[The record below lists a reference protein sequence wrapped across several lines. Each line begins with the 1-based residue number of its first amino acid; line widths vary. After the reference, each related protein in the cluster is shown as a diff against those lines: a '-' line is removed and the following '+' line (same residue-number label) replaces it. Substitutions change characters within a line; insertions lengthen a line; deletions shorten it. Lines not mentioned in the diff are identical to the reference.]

1 MAERSL
7 LEMPPNIAKVISERE
22 VIGVLPHLDFSRA
35 WNQFLLRVGSAETK
49 EEWAEAYERWKVVR
63 GLLYVLVQ
71 SRAENHAIEQ
81 VNDLLDEMDFYLT
94 AVFPP
99 ETRREQIQD
108 VLQDLKRVFEELGF
122 TPFEVL

>member
-1 MAERSL
+1 
-7 LEMPPNIAKVISERE
+7 MPPNIARVVSERE
-22 VIGVLPHLDFSRA
+22 AIGVLPHLDFSRA
-35 WNQFLLRVGSAETK
+35 WNQFLLRVGSAETR
-49 EEWAEAYERWKVVR
+49 EEWAEAYESWKTVR

-81 VNDLLDEMDFYLT
+81 VNDLLGEMDFYLT
-94 AVFPP
+94 AVFPSD
-99 ETRREQIQD
+99 TRREQVQD